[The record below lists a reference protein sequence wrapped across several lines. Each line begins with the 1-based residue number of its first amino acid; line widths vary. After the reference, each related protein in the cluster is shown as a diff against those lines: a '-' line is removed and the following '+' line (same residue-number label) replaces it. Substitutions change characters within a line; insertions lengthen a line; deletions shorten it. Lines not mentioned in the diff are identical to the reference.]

1 MRRTAGS
8 TLVRGSLAAHPATY
22 GYDRRE
28 GSAPRPQPKLRR
40 SSARHEVAR
49 GHPVRPA
56 QATSVAASTG
66 HRDGGLHVLDDLPA
80 GLPVTHRELEVIE
93 TYLAA
98 LVDESFG
105 SIDKYPE

>member
-1 MRRTAGS
+1 
-8 TLVRGSLAAHPATY
+8 
-22 GYDRRE
+22 
-28 GSAPRPQPKLRR
+28 
-40 SSARHEVAR
+40 
-49 GHPVRPA
+49 
-56 QATSVAASTG
+56 VAASTG